1 MRIAHGVLILTG
13 MLAAC
18 VDDPVTGPPIA
29 TELQVV
35 SGGNQQG
42 TPGYRLENEVVVRLL
57 DERGNGV
64 AGATIAFSSEDQ
76 YAVTEPATVVT
87 DSTGVARAWWR
98 LGATIGAQELAARYE
113 ALPSAKLRATATSL
127 TVRNVTGGVNRFC
140 VLDLPGPSPADGARR
155 SVRPILP
162 HIPAPGNLRFT
173 EFVVGG
179 GYLGCGVTEAGRI
192 WCLAL
197 SDIQNP
203 FASFQ
208 ELAGN
213 YPPLHG
219 LSTPTLGI
227 QGFCGLSAAGQGY
240 CWGANTE
247 NRFAQ
252 TVGVN
257 PTTPTPIGTSQPFA
271 SILLGRW
278 SACALTA
285 DGTPWC
291 WGGNARSLS
300 GQPSGVGESRVDP
313 APMQTSLKFS
323 KVTLDS
329 DALTGCG
336 FATTGGFWCWGA
348 GYPQLRVGTLDTM
361 VGHVPQRVP
370 AFDGLRDATAGT
382 YRLLS
387 LHGNSS
393 TATTVIGFEE
403 RGSVVFRAGDF
414 GGNQLRTFLNG
425 PFIDVVCGKVEVLG
439 GTLCRSVWE
448 QIRPFSNFPEEPA
461 VGAFGIPPRSAP
473 MLTRLLDHLIWADR
487 RTAEALATLPSP
499 TPTCSAAL
507 WPRAR
512 RRGGVA
518 GPDCRPE
525 R

>member
-18 VDDPVTGPPIA
+18 ADDPVTGPPVA

-35 SGGNQQG
+35 SGGGQQG

-98 LGATIGAQELAARYE
+98 LGATIGSQELAARYE

-127 TVRNVTGGVNRFC
+127 TVRNVTGRVNRFC
-140 VLDLPGPSPADGARR
+140 VLDLQGALSCGRSPTLGAANPPPRI
-155 SVRPILP
+155 S
-162 HIPAPGNLRFT
+162 APGNLRFT
-173 EFVVGG
+173 EFALGG
-179 GYLGCGVTEAGRI
+179 GLVGCGVTEAGRI
-192 WCLAL
+192 WCLTL
-197 SDIQNP
+197 LDIQNP

-208 ELAGN
+208 ELAGS

-219 LSTPTLGI
+219 LSTLSDGF

-240 CWGANTE
+240 CWGSNTD

-257 PTTPTPIGTSQPFA
+257 PTVPTAIGTSQPFA
-271 SILLGRW
+271 SIVLGRF

-291 WGGNARSLS
+291 WGSNVRSLS
-300 GQPSGVGESRVDP
+300 GQPSGVSESRVDP

-323 KVTLDS
+323 KVTLDG

-370 AFDGLRDATAGT
+370 AFDGLRDATPASS
-382 YRLLS
+382 RLLS

-393 TATTVIGFEE
+393 TTTTVIGFED

-414 GGNQLRTFLNG
+414 GGNQLRAFFDG
-425 PFIDVVCGKVEVLG
+425 PFYDVVCGNVEVLG

-448 QIRPFSNFPEEPA
+448 QIRPFSNFPEDPA
-461 VGAFGIPPRSAP
+461 VGAFGIPPQ
-473 MLTRLLDHLIWADR
+473 
-487 RTAEALATLPSP
+487 
-499 TPTCSAAL
+499 
-507 WPRAR
+507 
-512 RRGGVA
+512 
-518 GPDCRPE
+518 
-525 R
+525 

>member
-1 MRIAHGVLILTG
+1 MMRTVCGVLILAG

-18 VDDPVTGPPIA
+18 GDDPVMGPPVA

-64 AGATIAFSSEDQ
+64 AGATIAFGSEDQ
-76 YAVTEPATVVT
+76 YGITEPATVVT
-87 DSTGVARAWWR
+87 DSTGEARAWWR
-98 LGATIGAQELAARYE
+98 LGATIGAQELAVRYE
-113 ALPSAKLRATATSL
+113 ALPSAKIRATATSL
-127 TVRNVTGGVNRFC
+127 TVRNVTGGANRFC
-140 VLDLPGPSPADGARR
+140 VLDLQGALSCGRSPTLGEANPPPR
-155 SVRPILP
+155 
-162 HIPAPGNLRFT
+162 IPAPGNLRFT

-208 ELAGN
+208 ELAGS

-240 CWGANTE
+240 CWGANTD

-291 WGGNARSLS
+291 WGSNSRGLS
-300 GQPSGVGESRVDP
+300 GQPSDGVSESRVNP
-313 APMQTSLKFS
+313 APMQTTLKFS
-323 KVTLDS
+323 RLVLDN
-329 DALTGCG
+329 DVVTGCG
-336 FATTGGFWCWGA
+336 FATTGGFWCWGT
-348 GYPQLRVGTLDTM
+348 GYPQIRVGTPGGI

-370 AFDGLRDATAGT
+370 GFDGLRDATAALS
-382 YRLLS
+382 RLVS

-393 TATTVIGFEE
+393 TTTTLIGFEE
-403 RGSVVFRAGDF
+403 RGLVVFRAGDL
-414 GGNQLRTFLNG
+414 GGNQLRSFFYG
-425 PFIDVVCGKVEVLG
+425 PFNDVVCGNVEVLG
-439 GTLCRSVWE
+439 GTLCRSVLE
-448 QIRPFSNFPEEPA
+448 QMRPFSNFPEDPA
-461 VGAFGIPPRSAP
+461 VGAFGIPPQ
-473 MLTRLLDHLIWADR
+473 
-487 RTAEALATLPSP
+487 
-499 TPTCSAAL
+499 
-507 WPRAR
+507 
-512 RRGGVA
+512 
-518 GPDCRPE
+518 
-525 R
+525 